1 MYSYLFGNNMQ
12 RWKHESKELEEHKE
26 REKEREQEEN
36 ENDRTNNKKCRQ
48 APDRLRERERQ

>member
-1 MYSYLFGNNMQ
+1 MQ